1 MYNIRPHLLSLK
13 QSTVT
18 TYFIL
23 FFSSVIPYNEGGC
36 HKQKEKRGN
45 KIYHISYKNIFSMQ
59 NIIFPVSCGYAY
71 FLLSTCF

>member
-1 MYNIRPHLLSLK
+1 MYNIKPHLLSFK

-18 TYFIL
+18 TDFIL

-36 HKQKEKRGN
+36 HKQKEKGEI
-45 KIYHISYKNIFSMQ
+45 KYHISYKNIFSMQ
-59 NIIFPVSCGYAY
+59 KIIFPVSCGYAY